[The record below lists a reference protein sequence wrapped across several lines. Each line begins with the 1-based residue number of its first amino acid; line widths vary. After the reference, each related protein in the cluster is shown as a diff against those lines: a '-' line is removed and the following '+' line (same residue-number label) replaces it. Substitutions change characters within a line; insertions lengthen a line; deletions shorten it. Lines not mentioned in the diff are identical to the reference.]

1 MKTSA
6 WKRYIVALVLGMVVI
21 VTLPSVNYANSFNV
35 DRING
40 ENRYETAVAVSK
52 KGWTSSNTVIIAA
65 GNQFPDAL
73 TGTPLAYS
81 LNAPILLTQNS
92 SLPSETKNE
101 ITRLKAKHVI
111 ILGGTSVVTAN
122 VETQLKKIGI
132 TNIERISGTDRYSTS
147 VKIAEKLAGQ
157 TDTAV
162 LVYGKNFPDSLAIA
176 AHAARKGYPILLT
189 KTDSLPPATKKVLSK
204 YKNTIVVG
212 GTGVISD
219 KIMKDVPNA
228 KRYSGKD
235 RYDTVTEVVNGLNVK
250 FGENVYVATG
260 QSYADALTGSVLA
273 AKKNSSLV
281 LVQKDKVPSSVQT
294 VLNSVSSSQA
304 SIIGGTS
311 AVSSNVE
318 IVLGFNTDA
327 LVKTAKQY
335 LGTPYQYGG
344 TTPSG
349 FDCSGYIKFVFEKHG
364 ISTPR
369 TTRDLYAGGKSVSKL
384 EVGDIVFFKTDPSY
398 NGASHAGI
406 YIGDNKFIHAKSA
419 GSNIGVTIDEMSNSY
434 FYPRYLGAKRYH

>member
-1 MKTSA
+1 MKILA
-6 WKRYIVALVLGMVVI
+6 FKRYIVALVLGMVVL
-21 VTLPSVNYANSFNV
+21 VSLPSVNHANSFNV
-35 DRING
+35 DRISG
-40 ENRYETAVAVSK
+40 ENRYKTAVEVSK

-92 SLPSETKNE
+92 SLPSETKSE
-101 ITRLKAKHVI
+101 INRLKAKHAI
-111 ILGGTSVVTAN
+111 ILGGTGVVTSN
-122 VETQLKKIGI
+122 VETQLKNMGL
-132 TNIERISGTDRYSTS
+132 TIERISGSDRYSTS

-157 TDTAV
+157 KDTAV

-176 AHAARKGYPILLT
+176 AHAARNGYPILLT
-189 KTDSLPPATKKVLSK
+189 KTDSLPSATKKVLSK

-212 GTGVISD
+212 GTGVISE
-219 KIMKDVPNA
+219 KIMNDVPNG
-228 KRYSGKD
+228 KRYSGEN
-235 RYDTVTEVVNGLNVK
+235 RYDTVSEVVNGLNVK

-281 LVQKDKVPSSVQT
+281 LVQKDKVPTPVQN
-294 VLNSVSSSQA
+294 VLNSVNSSNA
-304 SIIGGTS
+304 SIIGGTG
-311 AVSSNVE
+311 AISSNVQSK
-318 IVLGFNTDA
+318 LGFNTDA

-335 LGTPYQYGG
+335 IGTPYQYGG

-349 FDCSGYIKFVFEKHG
+349 FDCSGFIKFVFEKHG
-364 ISTPR
+364 INTPR
-369 TTRDLYAGGKSVSKL
+369 TTSDLYAGGKSVSKL
-384 EVGDIVFFKTDPSY
+384 EVGDIVFFKTDPSH
-398 NGASHAGI
+398 NRASHAGI

-434 FYPRYLGAKRYH
+434 FYPLYLGAKRYH